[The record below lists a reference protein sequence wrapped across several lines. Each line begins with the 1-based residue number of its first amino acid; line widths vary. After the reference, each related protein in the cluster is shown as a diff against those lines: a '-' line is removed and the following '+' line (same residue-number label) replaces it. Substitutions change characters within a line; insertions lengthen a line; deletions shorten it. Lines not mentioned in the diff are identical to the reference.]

1 VGNKRPGKEFQGDL
15 NWGLRARP
23 TVAIRGGRQRS
34 TLTWHLRLVDLLRH
48 PESNDY
54 GTDLALVA
62 SSRPGALV
70 HFESWPPPL
79 NARTPLGFPRT
90 RTLNL
95 LGVVPSAVVAWHFY
109 MARDDALGLRR
120 AAANVATRTMISPVA
135 GRLRVYSIHLWLRS
149 QRQFSTRY

>member
-1 VGNKRPGKEFQGDL
+1 MGNKRPGKEFQGDL

-23 TVAIRGGRQRS
+23 TAAIRGGRQRS
-34 TLTWHLRLVDLLRH
+34 TLTCTFAWSTCSATLSRTTTA
-48 PESNDY
+48 P
-54 GTDLALVA
+54 DLALVA